1 MHCEGLTI
9 KIPSLTRP
17 VRHLRRYQYIL
28 SVFARHGF
36 GFALSHLPIE
46 PSWRRDLQPAPT
58 PTPASLPRHFR
69 QALEELGPTFVK
81 LGQMLSTR
89 PDLLP
94 PEYINELAKLQDEV
108 PPVAWR
114 EIRKVIQAELQAPPE
129 EVFATIDPTPIAAAS
144 LGQVHL
150 ARLPSREKVV
160 VKIQRPN
167 ILATIQTDLEIIQD
181 IARYLEQ
188 HTPLGRVYQLEE
200 MAEDFSDMLN
210 NELNYQREGQ
220 NADRFRQNFAEEDYL
235 CIPRVYWEYSTR
247 RVLVLEHIAGIKI
260 DNIPALDEAG
270 YDRHKIATRAAKFII
285 KEVLEDGFFHAD
297 PHPGNLIIMD
307 NEVIGVMDFGMV
319 GHLSD
324 QDRMNLIRLY
334 AVSVRMDVQG
344 VVDELIHIGAA
355 PQTVD
360 RRALTR
366 DVERLLN
373 YYYGLPLKEIRA
385 TEVINEVMPI
395 AFKHHLRLPTN
406 LWLLG
411 KTLAMLE
418 GLGLKLDPEFDIFA
432 FSAPRVGQLLI
443 RNLLPNRRTA
453 ENLLRR
459 WLTWSDLLDDIPHIS
474 NIMLQRIEE
483 GTPIKLTLDRVCWQ
497 RIDLMVTRMA
507 LSIIV
512 AGMIIGLAFVLPT
525 AMESVWVVQAIVLIG
540 FIASLALGG
549 WVFISIVRRK

>member
-1 MHCEGLTI
+1 L
-9 KIPSLTRP
+9 
-17 VRHLRRYQYIL
+17 
-28 SVFARHGF
+28 
-36 GFALSHLPIE
+36 
-46 PSWRRDLQPAPT
+46 RRDLQPATT
-58 PTPASLPRHFR
+58 PAPASLPRHFR
-69 QALEELGPTFVK
+69 QALEEVGPTFVK

-94 PEYINELAKLQDEV
+94 PDYINELAKLQDEV
-108 PPVAWR
+108 PPVAWH
-114 EIRKVIQAELQAPPE
+114 EIRQVIQAELQAPPE
-129 EVFATIDPTPIAAAS
+129 EIFAMIDSTPIAAAS

-188 HTPLGRVYQLEE
+188 HTPLGRIYRLEE

-220 NADRFRQNFAEEDYL
+220 NADRFRHNFAEEEYL
-235 CIPRVYWEYSTR
+235 YIPRVHWEYSTR
-247 RVLVLEHIAGIKI
+247 RVLVLEHITGIKI
-260 DNIPALDEAG
+260 DNILALDEAG

-334 AVSVRMDVQG
+334 AVAVRMDVQG

-411 KTLAMLE
+411 KTLAMIE

-432 FSAPRVGQLLI
+432 FSAPRVGRLLVK
-443 RNLLPNRRTA
+443 NLLPNRRTA

-459 WLTWSDLLDDIPHIS
+459 WLTWNDLLDDIPHIS
-474 NIMLQRIEE
+474 SIMLQRIEE
-483 GTPIKLTLDRVCWQ
+483 GTPIKLTLDHVCWQ
-497 RIDLMVTRMA
+497 RIDVMVTRMA
-507 LSIIV
+507 LSIII

-549 WVFISIVRRK
+549 WVLISIVRRK